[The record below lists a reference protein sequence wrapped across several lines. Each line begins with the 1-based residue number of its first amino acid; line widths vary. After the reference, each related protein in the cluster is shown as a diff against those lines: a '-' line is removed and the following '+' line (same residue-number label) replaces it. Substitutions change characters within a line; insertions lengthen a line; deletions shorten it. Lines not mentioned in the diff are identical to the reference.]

1 MGELNSF
8 AENDIQRCL
17 EVLRKGGV
25 ILYPTDT
32 IWGLGCDARNENA
45 VARIYDIKRRS
56 DTKSLIVLVD
66 NENMLLKHVS
76 EVPAVAWDLI
86 EYSERPLT
94 IIYEKAFGYQTYDS
108 LQAVRTE
115 DLYDIA
121 SVTKIAATA
130 LGTMKLFDSRSIDIN
145 KPLSKYLPALNYKIG
160 RAHV

>member
-94 IIYEKAFGYQTYDS
+94 IIYEKAFH
-108 LQAVRTE
+108 LAENV
-115 DLYDIA
+115 IA
-121 SVTKIAATA
+121 QDGSAGIRIA
-130 LGTMKLFDSRSIDIN
+130 KDDF
-145 KPLSKYLPALNYKIG
+145 
-160 RAHV
+160 